1 MEADNKDEG
10 DKRINPYPELQNLI
24 AARANVMHQIP
35 FQQNSS
41 SSLNSSISST
51 HINYSS
57 ESALYQ
63 IDHQRHEFQP
73 IFASSS
79 SSLSTVNRIP
89 QFSFQNESNTFANIN
104 SNNRMDD
111 IESSNK
117 QLNEF
122 KVPYQR
128 KPYVRDVR
136 FNDVSTSISIADSD
150 VRQQKKIRRETTN
163 IISSSS
169 YGSTPDSLLVGYD
182 ASNQNIRRKSSSY
195 SSSSRGSSPRSLSPR
210 KSSRRQTYQH
220 NEILDVK
227 QGYQYEMNSREQQ
240 NRPSE
245 YLSKQPNITP
255 QMRAVL
261 FDWLSEVSQEFVLK
275 RQTVHFAYNYID
287 RYLTKATEPPIV
299 RTRFQLVGV
308 TALWIAAKVEEIFP
322 PRIRDFALST
332 DGACSEQD
340 ILAFEQEMIKHLD
353 WILLPVTC
361 YSWVCSYLTD
371 INSRLSN
378 NNNNSKQPNKSHHSH
393 SNSNGFEPK
402 VSRNSAPT
410 ITRRVHSEFYGT
422 PSTTLFNSDAQS
434 YGSNYSSFS
443 QTFFVTPP
451 IGLQTSNNLCE
462 RSESRSAS
470 NSPAPPDSQDRNWM
484 LPGGINYDLL
494 SRIMDIIDHFL
505 LYPES
510 ILLLPSR
517 IAAAVIFFIL
527 PSYMVPG
534 KFHCVIF
541 ILHFLNFCYRFLF
554 HMQALQWI

>member
-1 MEADNKDEG
+1 MESDNKDDS
-10 DKRINPYPELQNLI
+10 DKKINPYPELQNLI
-24 AARANVMHQIP
+24 AARASVMHQIP
-35 FQQNSS
+35 FQQNPSFSS
-41 SSLNSSISST
+41 SSTINPSTST
-51 HINYSS
+51 HVNYSN
-57 ESALYQ
+57 ESLSHQ
-63 IDHQRHEFQP
+63 NNHQRHELQP

-79 SSLSTVNRIP
+79 SSSTVNRIP
-89 QFSFQNESNTFANIN
+89 QFSFQNENVFVNIDN
-104 SNNRMDD
+104 SNRMDD
-111 IESSNK
+111 IQSNSK

-128 KPYVRDVR
+128 KPYVRDVH
-136 FNDVSTSISIADSD
+136 FNGISTSMSITDND
-150 VRQQKKIRRETTN
+150 MRQQKKIRRETTN
-163 IISSSS
+163 IISSS
-169 YGSTPDSLLVGYD
+169 YGSTPDSLLAGYD
-182 ASNQNIRRKSSSY
+182 ASNQGIRRKSSSY

-240 NRPSE
+240 NRPFE

-287 RYLTKATEPPIV
+287 RYLTKAIEPPIA

-371 INSRLSN
+371 INLRLSN
-378 NNNNSKQPNKSHHSH
+378 KNQQSNKSHHSH

-402 VSRNSAPT
+402 VNRNSAPT
-410 ITRRVHSEFYGT
+410 ITRRVHSEFYGA
-422 PSTTLFNSDAQS
+422 PSTTSFNSEAQS
-434 YGSNYSSFS
+434 YSSNYSSFS
-443 QTFFVTPP
+443 QTFFVTPS
-451 IGLQTSNNLCE
+451 IGQQISNTLCE

-470 NSPAPPDSQDRNWM
+470 NSPTPPDSQDCHWM
-484 LPGGINYDLL
+484 VPGGINFDLL
-494 SRIMDIIDHFL
+494 SRIMDIVDHFL

-534 KFHCVIF
+534 KF
-541 ILHFLNFCYRFLF
+541 
-554 HMQALQWI
+554 